1 MASRPVPAW
10 LTEWEYAHR
19 GLHGPMPDGRSVPE
33 NSLAAARLAITA
45 GMGIECDI
53 QRSADNLPMVFH
65 DWDLVRLTGS
75 EGLTGGK
82 SAMELRQLRFPGT
95 DEGPPS
101 LSDLLA
107 LVAGKVPLLIEIK
120 SKRGYD
126 VIESCILVR
135 YALTGYAGNHAVM
148 SFDPRVARW
157 FRHHS
162 PATCAGLVMREDEHG
177 YTRRRWQRR
186 LALAIARP
194 DFLAY
199 HIAALPSG
207 WVAGMRAKGL
217 PVLTWTVN
225 SPETRARALLNADA
239 LISEGAGL
247 AGAAGA

>member
-19 GLHGPMPDGRSVPE
+19 GLHGNGVPE
-33 NSLAAARLAITA
+33 NSLAAARVAIEA

-75 EGLTGGK
+75 EGLTSGRT
-82 SAMELRQLRFPGT
+82 AMELRQLRYPGSEESPAT
-95 DEGPPS
+95 LGDI
-101 LSDLLA
+101 LA
-107 LVAGKVPLLIEIK
+107 LVAGQVPLLIEIK

-135 YALTGYAGNHAVM
+135 DALAGYRGDHAVM

-157 FRHHS
+157 FRRHS
-162 PATCAGLVMREDEHG
+162 PETCAGLVMREDKHG
-177 YTRRRWQRR
+177 YTTKRWQRR
-186 LALAIARP
+186 LAFAIARP

-199 HIAALPSG
+199 HIAALPNA
-207 WVAGMRAKGL
+207 WVDGLRAKGL

-225 SPETRARALLNADA
+225 SPDTRVHALANADA

-247 AGAAGA
+247 A